1 MPWGDRTGPAG
12 QGPRTG
18 RGLGYCNG
26 YNQPGYATSP
36 GFGRGY
42 GRGFGFGRGAW
53 GWGRGGYGYG
63 WGRGWAGGYWPVPP
77 VQSEPPK
84 STERTTNEQELTD
97 MKNELHSLKSA
108 VDGLL
113 NRLSALSSKKDES
126 AEE

>member
-26 YNQPGYATSP
+26 YNQPGYVTSP

-42 GRGFGFGRGAW
+42 GFGRGAW
-53 GWGRGGYGYG
+53 GWGRGGFGYG
-63 WGRGWAGGYWPVPP
+63 WGRGWGWSRWNWPAPP
-77 VQSEPPK
+77 ATAESQK
-84 STERTTNEQELTD
+84 SASQTVNDQELAN

-108 VDGLL
+108 VEGLL
-113 NRLSALSSKKDES
+113 NRLNALTARKEDVSN
-126 AEE
+126 EE